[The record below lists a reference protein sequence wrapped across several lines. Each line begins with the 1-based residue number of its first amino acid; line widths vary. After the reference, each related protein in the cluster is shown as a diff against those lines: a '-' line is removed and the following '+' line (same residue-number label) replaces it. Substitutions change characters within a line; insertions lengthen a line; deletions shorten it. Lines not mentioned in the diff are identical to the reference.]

1 MSPLQTMRIALRALT
16 RNKMR
21 SFLTMLGVIIGVA
34 AVIGMV
40 AIGEGAKANVE
51 ASFAA
56 MGTNLLVVMPGAV
69 STGGVSQGGGTR
81 ASLTWDD
88 LDAIKNELSTVKAA
102 APTLRVNATIVTEEQ
117 NWSTSIYG
125 TTPDYFI
132 ARSWP
137 IAVGNG
143 ISQSDVDTG
152 TKVIILGQTTATK
165 LFGEGGDPIGQF
177 VRIRNIPFEVIGVA
191 GTKGQSSTGQDYDD
205 VAFIPDTTFMQKI
218 QGGLQK
224 YLNGTIYVAAQT
236 SDDLPKLQTD
246 LTALLRE
253 RHKLM
258 PGDDDDFTVRNLAE
272 IADAQAQGT
281 QTLTTLLAA
290 VAAVSLAVG
299 GIGIMNIMLVSV
311 TERTREIGVRMAIG
325 AKPRHI
331 LAQFL
336 AESLTLSMVGGFT
349 GVMLGAFATNRVTVS
364 LGWPTL
370 LRPEITVIAVAFS
383 AGVGILFGLYPAWK
397 ASKLDPIQALRFE

>member
-1 MSPLQTMRIALRALT
+1 MWIAMRALT

-34 AVIGMV
+34 AVIAMV

-69 STGGVSQGGGTR
+69 TSGGVSAGGGSR

-88 LDAIKNELSTVKAA
+88 LTAIQNELSTVKAA
-102 APTLRVNATIVTEEQ
+102 APQLRVSAQIVTEEQ
-117 NWSTSIYG
+117 NWSTSVYG
-125 TTPDYFI
+125 TTPDYFLV
-132 ARSWP
+132 RSWP
-137 IAVGNG
+137 VSSG
-143 ISQSDVDTG
+143 SSLQQSDVDTG
-152 TKVIILGQTTATK
+152 TKVIVLGATVASK
-165 LFGEGGDPIGQF
+165 LFGEGGDPVGQF
-177 VRIRNIPFEVIGVA
+177 VRIRNIPFQVIGVA
-191 GTKGQSSTGQDYDD
+191 GKKGQSSTGQDFDD
-205 VAFIPDTTFMQKI
+205 CAFIPDTTFMQKI

-236 SDDLPKLQTD
+236 PDDIPKLQTD
-246 LTALLRE
+246 LTSLLRQ
-253 RHKLM
+253 RHKLL

-281 QTLTTLLAA
+281 QTLTSLLAA

-336 AESLTLSMVGGFT
+336 AESLTLSMVGGFA
-349 GVMLGAFATNRVTVS
+349 GVAGGAFATNRVTAS

-370 LRPEITVIAVAFS
+370 LRPEITFIAVGFS